1 MSNESTIHLKNIN
14 VLMTEIYNFLNDLSL
29 PTMNDIFQ
37 KQENY
42 YSLRN
47 PSSLASKRKYTTAYG
62 IDTIFFRG
70 PQIWQDLPQEI
81 RNYDSLNL
89 FKSNIKR
96 YGTLTC
102 HCKLCKSF
110 IPCVGYIY

>member
-14 VLMTEIYNFLNDLSL
+14 VLMTEIYNFLNDLSP

>member
-1 MSNESTIHLKNIN
+1 MSNESTIHKTNTK
-14 VLMTEIYNFLNDLSL
+14 VLMTEIYKFLNDLS
-29 PTMNDIFQ
+29 PPIMNDLFQ

-47 PSSLASKRKYTTAYG
+47 PTSLVSKPKFTTTYS
-62 IDTIFFRG
+62 IDTISFGG
-70 PQIWQDLPQEI
+70 PQIWQDLPQDVK
-81 RNYDSLNL
+81 NSDSLNL

-102 HCKLCKSF
+102 HCKLCKSL
-110 IPCVGYIY
+110 IPCVGYID